1 MYPMQQAD
9 WLNAQIRGMA
19 PLSPQMTTSTGTS
32 TGATYSPSPLAQ
44 LASAFGVYKGLQ
56 NI

>member
-44 LASAFGVYKGLQ
+44 LASAVYVGKGMGS
-56 NI
+56 I